1 VAQTDQQRY
10 GDIRDIKH
18 VVVVM
23 QENRSFDHYF
33 GSMRG
38 VRGFGDRSIIT
49 LPGGNSV
56 FQQPDTPAAGANT
69 QYPWRLSGTDQW
81 KGAVP
86 PSAELGA
93 ANYGGTD
100 HSWLTQH
107 EAWYGGLMNGWI
119 QAKAGPTTM
128 GFLTRADLPFHYA
141 LADAY
146 TIGDGYHCSAI
157 SATGPN
163 RIYLMSGTIN
173 AGQSYPGYHGTAP
186 HVAHDDGGDQQ
197 RNFLTWPSYVET
209 LQDAG
214 VSWRTYHCADD
225 YGDNAPPYFAV
236 FAKMDPAQTDPATG
250 QPGVPDPASPLYAD
264 GIAGITTDTGVET
277 QNADNIA
284 AALKA
289 DVLAGELPQVSYVVS
304 NQFFSEHPVTAPSN
318 GAYFLRAVLE
328 SLNADPDVFNS
339 TLVIVNYDENDGQF
353 DHVPPP
359 VPALGEKDEF
369 VSGTDLSQYGLTGPA
384 PVGLGFRVPII
395 LVSPWTRGG
404 WVTSETADHTSVIQ
418 FLEKWTA
425 ALGRPAISPNI
436 SAWRRKVCGDLTGAF
451 DFTKP
456 VYGLPDLP
464 DTGPLVAGTEYVPL
478 PDANVMPSQEPGAKP
493 ARPVPV
499 QPNAN
504 LTGFSTAG
512 GAVTAQLAFSNSG
525 PHVRKASHF
534 AVYNNLAGVPS
545 LADYPAGFPGQYT
558 VAAADRRTAGTAPV
572 GAAAGDPEYDIT
584 VIGPNRF
591 LRRFTGD
598 TTAAGAHLLVRA
610 EYVEGAFGAGPRLR
624 LTLANRGHQEV
635 TFTVTAKAYSPD
647 RPRTYRVPACRSA
660 TYSADPIGTAG
671 GWYDLTVTASSD
683 PAWSQRFAGHLE
695 NGGPSTSP
703 SAPTTSPRA
712 WARSRPT
719 PRNFPAPPP
728 GGSGGTDGIV
738 AA

>member
-1 VAQTDQQRY
+1 VAQQRY

-18 VVVVM
+18 VVVIM

-33 GSMRG
+33 GSLRG
-38 VRGFGDRSIIT
+38 VRGFGDRSAIT
-49 LPGGNSV
+49 LPGGRTV
-56 FQQPDTPAAGANT
+56 FQQPDTPAVDADT

-81 KGAVP
+81 KGPIP

-119 QAKAGPTTM
+119 QAKGGPTTM
-128 GFLTRADLPFHYA
+128 GFLTRSDLPFHYA

-173 AGQSYPGYHGTAP
+173 AGQFYPGFHGTTP
-186 HVAHDDGGDQQ
+186 HVAFAGGGDLQ
-197 RNFLTWPSYVET
+197 RNFLTWPSYVEA

-236 FAKMDPAQTDPATG
+236 FAKMDPTQTDPATG
-250 QPGVPDPASPLYAD
+250 QPGLPDPASPLYAN
-264 GIAGITTDTGVET
+264 GIAGITTDTGVES
-277 QNADNIA
+277 QNADDIA
-284 AALKA
+284 AALRA
-289 DVLAGELPQVSYVVS
+289 DVLAGKLPQVSYVVS
-304 NQFFSEHPVTAPSN
+304 NQFFSEHPVTAPGN

-328 SLNADPDVFNS
+328 ALNADPDVFNS

-359 VPALGEKDEF
+359 VPAPGEQDEF
-369 VSGTDLSQYGLTGPA
+369 VRGTGLGPYGLAAPA

-418 FLEKWTA
+418 FLEKWTT
-425 ALGRPAISPNI
+425 ALGQPAISPNI

-451 DFTKP
+451 DFARP

-464 DTGPLVAGTEYVPL
+464 DTGPLAAETEYVPL
-478 PDANVMPSQEPGAKP
+478 PHVNAMPAQEPGAKP

-512 GAVTAQLAFSNSG
+512 GSVTAQLAFSNSG

-534 AVYNNLAGVPS
+534 AVYNNRAGVPS
-545 LADYPAGFPGQYT
+545 LADYPAKFPGQYT
-558 VAAADRRTAGTAPV
+558 VEAGDPGTAGTAPA
-572 GAAAGDPEYDIT
+572 GAAAGDTAYDIT

-598 TTAAGAHLLVRA
+598 TAAAGAHLSVRA
-610 EYVEGAFGAGPRLR
+610 EYTEGALGAGPRLR
-624 LTLANRGHQEV
+624 LTLANLSHQEV
-635 TFTVTAKAYSPD
+635 AFTVMANAYAPD
-647 RPRTYRVPACRSA
+647 RPQTYRVPASRSA
-660 TYSADPIGTAG
+660 THSADPISTAS

-695 NGGPSTSP
+695 NGGPSTTG
-703 SAPTTSPRA
+703 A
-712 WARSRPT
+712 
-719 PRNFPAPPP
+719 
-728 GGSGGTDGIV
+728 
-738 AA
+738 